1 MDDKPTVPGERA
13 SLRRLLQGDRIVVAP
28 GAYDAL
34 SALLIQQAGFPCV
47 YLGGNAHTAS
57 TLGLPDIGLITLT
70 EMRECVRRTA
80 ACVDLPMIVDA
91 DVGYGSFLL
100 VQRAIREFEAAGAS
114 AIQIEDQVSPKKCG
128 HELGREVVEVEVM
141 IARIR
146 AATDARRNPETLIVA
161 RTDART
167 THGLEEAIR
176 RGRAYA
182 SAGADVIFVESP
194 ESEDEFRE
202 VAQSIQ
208 APLLANMVEGGRS
221 PYLPWPR
228 LQELGFKIAI
238 YPGSAVH
245 AAARAVQ
252 AVLTEIRDH
261 GCVARP
267 EEQMLVLKQYHDL
280 LRFQDYLTAE
290 SAYRRMGAA
299 ETRDDCFS
307 C

>member
-1 MDDKPTVPGERA
+1 MNDKPTVAGERT
-13 SLRRLLQGDRIVVAP
+13 SLRSLVQGDRIVVAP

-34 SALLIQQAGFPCV
+34 SAILIQQAGFPCV

-57 TLGLPDIGLITLT
+57 ALGLPDIGLITLT

-80 ACVDLPMIVDA
+80 ACVDLPIIVDA

-128 HELGREVVEVEVM
+128 HELGREVVEVEEM

-146 AATDARRNPETLIVA
+146 AAVDARRNPETLIVA

-176 RGRAYA
+176 RGLAYA

-194 ESEDEFRE
+194 ESEDEFQK
-202 VAQSIQ
+202 VARAIQ
-208 APLLANMVEGGRS
+208 VPLLANMVEGGRS
-221 PYLPWPR
+221 PYLPWSR
-228 LQELGFKIAI
+228 LEEMGFKIAI

-245 AAARAVQ
+245 AAAAAVQ
-252 AVLTEIRDH
+252 AVLAEIRDH
-261 GCVARP
+261 GCVEHT
-267 EEQMLVLKQYHDL
+267 EERMLMLKQYHDAL
-280 LRFQDYLTAE
+280 HFQEYLAKE
-290 SAYRRMGAA
+290 SAFRSLRSA
-299 ETRDDCFS
+299 ERVDE
-307 C
+307 